1 MDLADLLGL
10 LVDLIPDR
18 LADARRSEARAQ
30 SVDKMFAAMQ
40 AGDPIPATVPAAF
53 HYGDASPAAAHAWK
67 YGRLELTPSAVT
79 WASRWISSQEF
90 VQPFRRPLCG
100 SAAAR

>member
-30 SVDKMFAAMQ
+30 SVDKMLAAMQ
-40 AGDPIPATVPAAF
+40 RVSR
-53 HYGDASPAAAHAWK
+53 YQLRS
-67 YGRLELTPSAVT
+67 RLRSTTGTLRLLALTPGNMGDWSL
-79 WASRWISSQEF
+79 
-90 VQPFRRPLCG
+90 PRPL
-100 SAAAR
+100 